1 LTTAFYNQLYFTT
14 RFYIACLGAA
24 GLFVFAWLFHW
35 PLIIPQVFL
44 ITIGFAI
51 LADFAYLFL
60 IGYRFTCSRHSTLRF
75 SNSDY
80 NTVSLQLWH
89 SYPYPLQLTLIE
101 ELPEQFQARTNQHH
115 IVAASRTRTAVNYSI
130 RPVHR
135 GDYQFGYTICLLRSQ
150 LGFLQRRLKGSS
162 PAVVKVYPS
171 FLQLRQHQLLAPTAT
186 THDKGANKLR
196 KIGQSMEFET
206 IKDYITGDD
215 VRAVNWKATARKA
228 NLMVN
233 HYMEERS
240 QQVYCIIDKGRLMK
254 MPFNGLALMD
264 YAINSTL
271 VLASVALHRQDR
283 FGMLSF
289 SHKEGDHV
297 MADKKPGQ
305 LKALQES
312 LYRMS
317 TGFYETD
324 FEKLYLQVRK
334 SIKQRS
340 LLIIFTNFES
350 VTGMRRQLPYL
361 RQLSKHH
368 LLLVVFFQNTE
379 LAELSDMP
387 APTLEDVY
395 THTVAGKFVFEK
407 KAIVKELM
415 HHGILAIL
423 TKPGDLTIATVN
435 KYLELKAKQAW

>member
-1 LTTAFYNQLYFTT
+1 MRSAFYNQPYFTS
-14 RFYIACLGAA
+14 RFYLASLGLA
-24 GLFVFAWLFHW
+24 LIFVFAWLFHW
-35 PLIIPQVFL
+35 SLLLPQILLLL
-44 ITIGFAI
+44 ITLVIAV
-51 LADFAYLFL
+51 DFVYLFL
-60 IGYRFTCSRHSTLRF
+60 IGYRFTCSRFSPLRF

-80 NTVSLQLWH
+80 NTVTLQLWH
-89 SYPYPLQLTLIE
+89 SYPFPLQLTLVE
-101 ELPEQFQARTNQHH
+101 ELPEQFQARTNQYYL
-115 IVAASRTRTAVNYSI
+115 VAAPRTRTTVNYSV
-130 RPVHR
+130 RPVQR
-135 GDYQFGYTICLLRSQ
+135 GDYEFGYTICMLRSQ
-150 LGFLQRRLKGSS
+150 LGFLQRRLRGSS
-162 PAVVKVYPS
+162 PSMVKVYPS
-171 FLQLRQHQLLAPTAT
+171 YLQLRHYQLLVPTAIT
-186 THDKGANKLR
+186 DDKGTTKLR

-206 IKDYITGDD
+206 IKEYITGDD

-240 QQVYCIIDKGRLMK
+240 QQVYSIIDKGRLMK
-254 MPFNGLALMD
+254 MPFQGLALMD

-289 SHKEGDHV
+289 SHKEGEHV

-340 LLIIFTNFES
+340 LLIIYTNFES

-361 RQLSKHH
+361 RQLARHH

-379 LAELSDMP
+379 LADLSDKP
-387 APTLEDVY
+387 AHNLEEVY
-395 THTVAGKFVFEK
+395 VHTVAGKFVFEK
-407 KAIVKELM
+407 KAIVKELL
-415 HHGILAIL
+415 HHGILALL
-423 TKPGDLTIATVN
+423 TKPEDLTIATVN

>member
-1 LTTAFYNQLYFTT
+1 
-14 RFYIACLGAA
+14 
-24 GLFVFAWLFHW
+24 
-35 PLIIPQVFL
+35 
-44 ITIGFAI
+44 
-51 LADFAYLFL
+51 
-60 IGYRFTCSRHSTLRF
+60 
-75 SNSDY
+75 
-80 NTVSLQLWH
+80 
-89 SYPYPLQLTLIE
+89 
-101 ELPEQFQARTNQHH
+101 
-115 IVAASRTRTAVNYSI
+115 
-130 RPVHR
+130 
-135 GDYQFGYTICLLRSQ
+135 
-150 LGFLQRRLKGSS
+150 
-162 PAVVKVYPS
+162 
-171 FLQLRQHQLLAPTAT
+171 
-186 THDKGANKLR
+186 
-196 KIGQSMEFET
+196 MEFET

-271 VLASVALHRQDR
+271 VMASVALRRQDR
-283 FGMLSF
+283 FGLLSF
-289 SHKEGDHV
+289 SHKEGEHV

-305 LKALQES
+305 LKVLQES

-317 TGFYETD
+317 TGYYETD

-361 RQLSKHH
+361 RQLSRHH

-379 LAELSDMP
+379 LAELSDLP
-387 APTLEDVY
+387 APTLETVY
-395 THTVAGKFVFEK
+395 SHTVAGKFVFEK

-415 HHGILAIL
+415 HHGILAQL
-423 TKPGDLTIATVN
+423 TKPGDLTVAAVN
-435 KYLELKAKQAW
+435 KYLELKARQAW